1 MKPET
6 FQTVREF
13 VSKEIGV
20 PSARIKPETRL
31 LHDLGVDGDDAGD
44 LFEHFSARFHV
55 DISAFQFSRHFG
67 PEAGPNPLYYIWCR
81 LFARHREQD
90 DLPVT
95 IQDLAEAAEA
105 GVWRYAA

>member
-6 FQTVREF
+6 LQAVREF
-13 VSKEIGV
+13 VSVEIGV
-20 PSARIKPETRL
+20 PAARIKPESRL

-44 LFEHFSARFHV
+44 LLQHFSARFHV

-67 PEAGPNPLYYIWCR
+67 PEAGWNPLYFIYRC
-81 LFARHREQD
+81 LFARRREPD